1 VALFIGVFAAAE
13 SRYPCVFDAMVGVKY
28 SARPSF
34 CSGVVVLAA
43 IGRRKN
49 AIMAVTKSA

>member
-1 VALFIGVFAAAE
+1 MPPAPLVLGLKDPGA
-13 SRYPCVFDAMVGVKY
+13 KY

-34 CSGVVVLAA
+34 CSCVVML
-43 IGRRKN
+43 ISHISRKN